1 MVNNELKQPGVK
13 GRQGLYAYASKYS
26 KQAIDTLY
34 HLMTTSN
41 NEGIRLGAA
50 KALLNKCLPDL
61 KTSEIAIE
69 QSDNMPMELNFIT
82 DPNI

>member
-1 MVNNELKQPGVK
+1 MENTNNVAKQSGVK

-26 KQAIDTLY
+26 KEAIDVLY
-34 HLMTTSN
+34 QLMTTSN

-61 KTSEIAIE
+61 RATEDTIE
-69 QSDNMPMELNFIT
+69 FSQPPIPILGNTEAE
-82 DPNI
+82 

>member
-1 MVNNELKQPGVK
+1 MIDEAKKGGVK

-26 KQAIDTLY
+26 KEAIDILY
-34 HLMTTSN
+34 LLMTTSR

-61 KTSEIAIE
+61 KAAENYIPERVSIPILGGITIA
-69 QSDNMPMELNFIT
+69 S
-82 DPNI
+82 